1 MDGTKSAAAQA
12 SRFAERPVP
21 ARAGVGL
28 KPEHYQ
34 DIVSARP
41 DIGWFEI
48 HAENFMGA
56 GGPPH
61 HYLSAIR
68 EHYALSLHGVGLSIG
83 SSGPLDRGHLVRLK
97 LLIERYQPGLFSEHL
112 AWSTH
117 EGTYLNDLLPVPYN
131 AETLARV
138 SEHVDEVQQALGRQ
152 MLLENPSSYVRF
164 SESTLSEIGF
174 LASVVKATGCG
185 LLLDVN
191 NVQVSAVNH
200 GFDPV
205 AYLEAFP
212 VEHVGEFHLAGY
224 DAVMDED
231 EKPLLI
237 DTHDRPVLANVWD
250 LYRLAIRRA
259 GPRPTLIEWDGDV
272 PSWPVLFAEAQKA
285 EQIVAERRSNRD
297 APR

>member
-1 MDGTKSAAAQA
+1 
-12 SRFAERPVP
+12 
-21 ARAGVGL
+21 
-28 KPEHYQ
+28 
-34 DIVSARP
+34 
-41 DIGWFEI
+41 
-48 HAENFMGA
+48 MGA

-272 PSWPVLFAEAQKA
+272 PSWPVLFAEAQRA

>member
-200 GFDPV
+200 GIDPV

>member
-117 EGTYLNDLLPVPYN
+117 QGTYLNDLLPVPYN